1 MVEWYYDLMDMSLS
15 KDWELMKD
23 REAWHDE
30 VPGVTKSQTQ
40 LSNWTEL
47 IWDGHVHSVIFK
59 MVSQEVPTV

>member
-1 MVEWYYDLMDMSLS
+1 
-15 KDWELMKD
+15 MKD
-23 REAWHDE
+23 REARHAE

-47 IWDGHVHSVIFK
+47 ILDGHVHSVIFK

>member
-1 MVEWYYDLMDMSLS
+1 
-15 KDWELMKD
+15 MKD